1 MCSSQSQ
8 YGFDSP
14 QGHSGQPSPHQHRG
28 SGDRWVRS
36 AAQLP
41 SYRSGP
47 VLNGSDFIKYK
58 NRIRNLPV
66 LKKEER
72 KKQEKCFPLKMK
84 RRYRTGTNYF
94 IDINYQYEPFLSIP
108 TLNCLL
114 HFFTHCTLI
123 KGFDPDPTT
132 MTGSAMVHCRT
143 TFFSIQGSRYF
154 TTRRRPVE
162 QPPSLSPL
170 ESSRRWRW

>member
-72 KKQEKCFPLKMK
+72 KKQEKCLPLKMK
-84 RRYRTGTNYF
+84 HRYRTGTNYF
-94 IDINYQYEPFLSIP
+94 IDINYQYETFYQYQHLFVCYIFLHIVHS
-108 TLNCLL
+108 LKV
-114 HFFTHCTLI
+114 LI
-123 KGFDPDPTT
+123 
-132 MTGSAMVHCRT
+132 R
-143 TFFSIQGSRYF
+143 IRQ
-154 TTRRRPVE
+154 
-162 QPPSLSPL
+162 Q
-170 ESSRRWRW
+170 